1 MRLLIFILALTS
13 AFFVPNSYSNE
24 TLPEDFK
31 HPKGELWKEVYC
43 HMTTSYTFKGINASL
58 EMCIEVLQPQAE
70 KKYGWQMSQPDAK
83 CVGSLEGQSVKFEC
97 SHYNPNGNPP
107 SAFYYGTAKI
117 IGEEYVYSC
126 PPDNAP
132 EYDSVYPYSLSEPG
146 FVCVKSSVLPDPDL
160 DPDCP
165 APTDND
171 PFMFG
176 TGQQQTICFNNPDG
190 SQCSI
195 QTDSNGGYYMPVSY
209 GSQEPVACNPTDP
222 DPTDPDPTD
231 PDPTDPDPTD
241 PDPTDDT
248 DQTEIIDALN
258 QSNDNLDAINN
269 NMVEGM
275 DESNGLLS
283 DILGEIESFVL
294 GQGEG
299 NDLLE
304 QIANN
309 TAEISDALNGD
320 GEEAPECIGDICD
333 FDSDKH
339 YENADKEMEE
349 WLNNSDDLQLGQEAS
364 NLMGKFTSSVSAA
377 FAGFTGSCIPFN
389 LEVSIRGN
397 PHTISVGE
405 HCSYYEDYFKP
416 VLEWFLWVLTF
427 IALIVVSSQSFRA
440 FSTI

>member
-24 TLPEDFK
+24 TLPEDFR

-107 SAFYYGTAKI
+107 SGFYYGTARI
-117 IGEEYVYSC
+117 NGEEYVYSC
-126 PPDNAP
+126 PPDHAP

-241 PDPTDDT
+241 PDPTDPDPT
-248 DQTEIIDALN
+248 DPDPTDPDPTDPDKTPDPDPSPEPDPTDNTDAPDVLPALN
-258 QSNDNLDAINN
+258 QINDNLHAINN
-269 NMVEGM
+269 NMNSGFQNNHERLDRVAK
-275 DESNGLLS
+275 
-283 DILGEIESFVL
+283 EI
-294 GQGEG
+294 
-299 NDLLE
+299 
-304 QIANN
+304 QI
-309 TAEISDALNGD
+309 
-320 GEEAPECIGDICD
+320 
-333 FDSDKH
+333 
-339 YENADKEMEE
+339 
-349 WLNNSDDLQLGQEAS
+349 
-364 NLMGKFTSSVSAA
+364 
-377 FAGFTGSCIPFN
+377 
-389 LEVSIRGN
+389 
-397 PHTISVGE
+397 
-405 HCSYYEDYFKP
+405 
-416 VLEWFLWVLTF
+416 
-427 IALIVVSSQSFRA
+427 
-440 FSTI
+440 